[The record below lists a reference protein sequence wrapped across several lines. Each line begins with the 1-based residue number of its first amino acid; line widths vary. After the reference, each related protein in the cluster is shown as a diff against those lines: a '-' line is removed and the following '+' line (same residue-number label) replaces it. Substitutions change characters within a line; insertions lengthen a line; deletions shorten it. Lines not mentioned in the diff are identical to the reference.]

1 MEISNKRKTARLCQL
16 GRKFPGTKEIYFEF
30 FKVSFKALII
40 LFYLLVNWGLLKV
53 PIFQLTLINKS
64 S

>member
-30 FKVSFKALII
+30 FKVSEALII
-40 LFYLLVNWGLLKV
+40 LFYLFVNWGLLKV
-53 PIFQLTLINKS
+53 PIF
-64 S
+64 

>member
-16 GRKFPGTKEIYFEF
+16 GRKFLGTKEIYFEF

-53 PIFQLTLINKS
+53 PIF
-64 S
+64 